1 MSDSYAIECHGVT
14 KAFGGIQA
22 LKGCDISVKEHTIH
36 AIIGEN
42 GAGKSTLMKILSG
55 IYTRDSGD
63 IKIFGKEVKLGNP
76 RESMG
81 LGIGIIYQ
89 EFSLVPDLS
98 VAENIFLDDLKQGG
112 VLVSQSLLRKKAK
125 AALDE
130 FGFDL
135 DPTTRVGDLPV
146 AWQQI
151 LEITKALAHKTRI
164 LILDEPTAVLAG
176 PEVDRLFEILHRLK
190 NEGVTII
197 YISHRLEELFRISDA
212 ITVIKD
218 GQTVVTL
225 DPKTTTQD
233 EVISNMVGRPLSDM
247 YPPRHATVGEEI
259 FRVEDLN
266 RKGVLENISFS
277 IRAGEV
283 VGMAGLMGSGRTEVL
298 RAVFGFDHATS
309 GRFYVDGKEVKLSNA
324 KTSIRAGL
332 GFVPED
338 RKNQGLVLK
347 LPIIQNM
354 TMANL
359 KSISRFGMLD
369 RKKEAAL
376 AEKYRNDLKIR
387 MGSPSNPVESLSGGN
402 QQKVVLAKWI
412 HTDSHILF
420 LDEPTR
426 GVDVGAKVEIY
437 QQINQLA
444 EAGYGILMVS
454 SELPELIGVCDR
466 IMVMSDGHLAGV
478 VSGEDMTE
486 EKIMNLAIPKRAR
499 KTGDAG

>member
-1 MSDSYAIECHGVT
+1 MSAQYAIECEGVT
-14 KAFGGIQA
+14 KSFGGVHA
-22 LKGCDISVKEHTIH
+22 LKGCDIKVQEASVH
-36 AIIGEN
+36 AVIGEN

-55 IYTRDSGD
+55 IYTRDAGE
-63 IKIFGKEVKLGNP
+63 IKIFGQSVKLGNP
-76 RESMG
+76 RESMD

-89 EFSLVPDLS
+89 EFSLVPDLT
-98 VAENIFLDDLKQGG
+98 VAENMFLDNLKQGG
-112 VLVSQSLLRKKAK
+112 SLFDQSRLNALAKKA
-125 AALDE
+125 LDD

-135 DPTTRVGDLPV
+135 DPKKLVGDLPV

-151 LEITKALAHKTRI
+151 LEISKALAHKTRI

-176 PEVDRLFEILHRLK
+176 PEVDRLFSILERLRAD
-190 NEGVTII
+190 GVTII

-225 DPKTTTQD
+225 DPKKTTPD
-233 EVISNMVGRPLSDM
+233 EVISSMVGRPLSDM
-247 YPPRHATVGEEI
+247 YPKRRATIGKEL
-259 FRVEDLN
+259 FRVEHLS
-266 RKGVLENISFS
+266 RKGVLEDVNFD
-277 IRAGEV
+277 IREGEV

-298 RAVFGFDHATS
+298 RAIFGFDRPS
-309 GRFYVDGKEVKLSNA
+309 VRKVFIGGKETEIPNPK
-324 KTSIRAGL
+324 KSIRAGI

-338 RKNQGLVLK
+338 RKRQGLVLK
-347 LPIIQNM
+347 MPIVENM

-359 KSISRFGMLD
+359 ESVTKAGVFD
-369 RKKEAAL
+369 KKKEAAL
-376 AEKYRNDLKIR
+376 AEKYRNDLNIR
-387 MGSPSNPVESLSGGN
+387 MGSPANPVESLSGGN

-412 HTDSHILF
+412 HTDSKILF
-420 LDEPTR
+420 MDEPTR

-437 QQINQLA
+437 NQINSLA

-466 IMVMSDGHLAGV
+466 ILVMSDGRLAGM

-486 EKIMNLAIPKRAR
+486 EKIMALAIPKRAR
-499 KTGDAG
+499 RAE

>member
-1 MSDSYAIECHGVT
+1 MTTSYAIECEGVT
-14 KAFGGIQA
+14 KSFGGIKA
-22 LKGCDISVKEHTIH
+22 LKGCDIKVKEGSVH

-55 IYTRDSGD
+55 IYIRDAGE
-63 IKIFGKEVKLGNP
+63 IKIFGQSVKLGNP
-76 RESMG
+76 RESMD

-98 VAENIFLDDLKQGG
+98 VAENMFLDDLKQGG
-112 VLVSQSLLRKKAK
+112 RLFDQGRLNALAKKA
-125 AALDE
+125 LDD

-135 DPTTRVGDLPV
+135 DPKRRVGDLPV

-151 LEITKALAHKTRI
+151 LEISKALAHQTRI

-176 PEVDRLFEILHRLK
+176 PEVDRLFEILTRLRA
-190 NEGVTII
+190 EGVTII

-225 DPKTTTQD
+225 DPKTASTD
-233 EVISNMVGRPLSDM
+233 DVISNMVGRPLSDM
-247 YPPRHATVGEEI
+247 YPKRNATIGEEL
-259 FRVEDLN
+259 FRVENLS
-266 RKGVLENISFS
+266 RTGVLSDVNFS

-298 RAVFGFDHATS
+298 RAIFGFDKPSSRKAFIS
-309 GRFYVDGKEVKLSNA
+309 GSEANLETPKK
-324 KTSIRAGL
+324 SIRAGIGL
-332 GFVPED
+332 VPED
-338 RKNQGLVLK
+338 RKRQGLVLK
-347 LPIIQNM
+347 LPIVENM

-359 KSISRFGMLD
+359 ESVTAGGVIDK
-369 RKKEAAL
+369 KKEMAFAD
-376 AEKYRNDLKIR
+376 KYREDLKIR
-387 MGSPSNPVESLSGGN
+387 MGSAANPVESLSGGN

-412 HTDSHILF
+412 HTDSKILF

-437 QQINQLA
+437 SQINSLA

-466 IMVMSDGHLAGV
+466 ILVMSDGCLAGMV
-478 VSGEDMTE
+478 AGEDMTE
-486 EKIMNLAIPKRAR
+486 EKIMALAIPTRAR
-499 KTGDAG
+499 KAV